1 MTSTVRHICVAIVVS
16 VAASLGIALLTALA
30 AAGS

>member
-1 MTSTVRHICVAIVVS
+1 MTSTVRHILFAIVGS
-16 VAASLGIALLTALA
+16 IAASLGIALLTALA